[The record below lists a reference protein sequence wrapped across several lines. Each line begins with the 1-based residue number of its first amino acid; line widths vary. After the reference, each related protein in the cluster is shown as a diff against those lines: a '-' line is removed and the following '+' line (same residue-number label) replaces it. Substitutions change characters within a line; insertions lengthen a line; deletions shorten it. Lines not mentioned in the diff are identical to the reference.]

1 VGAPVVVVV
10 LGAVV
15 VVVDDGV
22 VIVGTVTVVEVGNGI
37 VVVVGSGRLVVV
49 TGMLDVVTG
58 MLDVVTGVLDVV
70 TGRLDV
76 VTGRLVVVTGGT
88 VTTGVTNVHVSA
100 WSAGVSVTGVAGFD
114 ENPYPPKNTRW
125 PSASSA
131 MTGNVRRGG
140 FAGAALLVL
149 PNLAQPLPSQTPST
163 PPAGASPRQP
173 WSGPL
178 LQLRCSPSNI
188 PACNTVNPVPGW

>member
-76 VTGRLVVVTGGT
+76 VTGRLDVVTGRLVVVTGGT

-131 MTGNVRRGG
+131 MTGNVPSRSRPRRRRLRRPERHRGSLG
-140 FAGAALLVL
+140 RVRCCSCVAVRRT
-149 PNLAQPLPSQTPST
+149 S
-163 PPAGASPRQP
+163 PPATP
-173 WSGPL
+173 
-178 LQLRCSPSNI
+178 
-188 PACNTVNPVPGW
+188 